1 MEVKGKIKKFD
12 ITLYNKYDIPARE
25 KIKKLLPNHVKDNPN
40 IYEEDMILDIPNYK
54 YKFLELQV
62 CAKWINDTFPYDKPF
77 VYARKKL
84 FSNSTIFL
92 LMDKH
97 MTCGYLFDQKS
108 LSNEPRRIKKY
119 SRSYVYEVPWN
130 RVLKVNLDDF
140 DIETLKL
147 YC

>member
-12 ITLYNKYDIPARE
+12 IKLYNKYDVPARE
-25 KIKKLLPNHVKDNPN
+25 KIKKLLADCVKDNPD

-54 YKFLELQV
+54 YKYLELQV
-62 CAKWINDTFPYDKPF
+62 CAKWVNDTFPFDKPF

-84 FSNSTIFL
+84 FSDRTIFL
-92 LMDKH
+92 LMDRH
-97 MTCGYLFDQKS
+97 MTCGFLFDQKS
-108 LSNEPRRIKKY
+108 LCDEARRVKKY
-119 SRSYVYEVPWN
+119 SRSFVYEVPWN

-140 DIETLKL
+140 DVETLKL